1 MDRFDA
7 MSVLLTV
14 VREGSISAGARRLHA
29 PLATVSRKIADLERH
44 LGTRLLVRTS
54 RRVALT
60 DAGLGFVE
68 ASREIL
74 ERLEEAERT
83 ASGEYNEPRGEL
95 SVTASVMFGQR
106 HVLPIAAGFL
116 KENPLIDLR
125 LSLLDRQVNLIEEH
139 QHVGVR
145 LGHLADSAL
154 VAVKVGQVR
163 RLICASPD
171 YLARKGTPRVPEDLP
186 GHDGISSGSF
196 ATMPGWRFR
205 GDNAL
210 LVEPRP
216 RVSTNMVEAAIE
228 AAVAG
233 LGLARFLSYQVI
245 DELRS
250 GRLVPVL
257 EDFAPEPIPVQLVY
271 AAQGMLPVKLRAF
284 LDWTAPRLRKR
295 LAAMG
300 DIPGR

>member
-54 RRVALT
+54 RRIALT
-60 DAGLGFVE
+60 DAGHGFVE
-68 ASREIL
+68 ATREIL

-83 ASGEYNEPRGEL
+83 AAGEYSEPRGEL
-95 SVTASVMFGQR
+95 SVTASVMFGRR
-106 HVLPIAAGFL
+106 HVLPIATEFL
-116 KENPLIDLR
+116 KANPRIDLR

-139 QHVGVR
+139 HDIGVR
-145 LGHLADSAL
+145 LGHLEDSAL
-154 VAVKVGQVR
+154 MAAKVGQVR

-171 YLARKGTPRVPEDLP
+171 YLARHGTPLVPADLV
-186 GHDGISSGSF
+186 GHDGISSGDF
-196 ATMPGWRFR
+196 ATLPGWRFR
-205 GDNAL
+205 GDNTT

-216 RVSTNMVEAAIE
+216 RVSVNTVEAAID
-228 AAVAG
+228 ASVAG
-233 LGLARFLSYQVI
+233 LGLARLLSYQVV
-245 DELRS
+245 DEVRS
-250 GRLVPVL
+250 GALVPVL
-257 EDFAPEPIPVQLVY
+257 EDFAPDPIPVQLVY

-284 LDWTAPRLRKR
+284 LDWAVPRLRER
-295 LAAMG
+295 LAVLG
-300 DIPGR
+300 EV